1 MWRRISC
8 SRSVKLA
15 MRAGL
20 VCPAEEERKHCML
33 RFTDHGNYRIL
44 FQQHTQS
51 RAHQRLIVDKHKR

>member
-1 MWRRISC
+1 
-8 SRSVKLA
+8 
-15 MRAGL
+15 
-20 VCPAEEERKHCML
+20 ML